1 MTVLIKRNHL
11 SIETTTSIPKGLR
24 IHGTPS
30 PPGDRD
36 PSLSDNHDKTRKIL
50 VSSLNRWGE
59 ERVRS
64 MLHAE
69 DAEGNSVLK
78 LASNAS
84 GENATGDSTLKVM
97 LLSCSRHV
105 TTAIAQR
112 RGLQPS
118 YEELP

>member
-1 MTVLIKRNHL
+1 ML
-11 SIETTTSIPKGLR
+11 EDLR
-24 IHGTPS
+24 HACRTN
-30 PPGDRD
+30 
-36 PSLSDNHDKTRKIL
+36 NHDKTRKIL

-69 DAEGNSVLK
+69 DAEGNTVLK

-97 LLSCSRHV
+97 LLSCSRHG
-105 TTAIAQR
+105 ARICDHRLMARPYIA
-112 RGLQPS
+112 GLTFAPRSKQT
-118 YEELP
+118 